1 MLKGYYQSSKQHYN
15 FSTFQHYNN
24 GMQNGRLIIFS
35 APSGAGKTTIVQH
48 LLSKIP
54 GLEFSISATTRKPR
68 GDEKNGKDYYF
79 ISKEEFLHRIA
90 TKQFV
95 EFEEVYTG
103 TFYGTLRTEIE
114 RIWQNGNAVIFD
126 IDVEGGLHLKR
137 KYDGQALAIFVQPPS
152 LEVLIE
158 RLTGRG
164 TDSAEKLQERF
175 IKAEKE
181 LKYAPQFDIILK
193 NYDLETACKE
203 AEKLVKDF
211 ISPPAP

>member
-1 MLKGYYQSSKQHYN
+1 MN
-15 FSTFQHYNN
+15 
-24 GMQNGRLIIFS
+24 QNGKLIIFS
-35 APSGAGKTTIVQH
+35 APSGAGKTTIVHH
-48 LLSKIP
+48 LLSIMP
-54 GLEFSISATTRKPR
+54 ELEFSISATTRQAR
-68 GDEKNGKDYYF
+68 GDEQDGKDYYF
-79 ISKEEFLHRIA
+79 ISLAEFTHRIA
-90 TKQFV
+90 KKQFV

-103 TFYGTLRTEIE
+103 TFYGTLRAEIE
-114 RIWQNGNAVIFD
+114 RIWAKGKTVIFD

-164 TDSAEKLQERF
+164 TDSEEKLKERF
-175 IKAEKE
+175 AKAEKE

-203 AEKLVKDF
+203 AQELVRNF
-211 ISPPAP
+211 IGA

>member
-1 MLKGYYQSSKQHYN
+1 MIN
-15 FSTFQHYNN
+15 
-24 GMQNGRLIIFS
+24 NGRLIIFS

-54 GLEFSISATTRKPR
+54 QLEFSISATTRKPR
-68 GDEKNGKDYYF
+68 GDERNGKDYYF

-114 RIWQNGNAVIFD
+114 RIWQKGKVVIFD
-126 IDVEGGLHLKR
+126 IDVQGGLHLKR

-152 LEVLIE
+152 LEVLIK

-164 TDSAEKLQERF
+164 TDTIEKLKERI

-181 LKYAPQFDIILK
+181 LNYAPQFDIILK
-193 NYDLETACKE
+193 NHDLQTACKE
-203 AEKLVKDF
+203 AEELVLNFLDN
-211 ISPPAP
+211 SLSS

>member
-1 MLKGYYQSSKQHYN
+1 MN
-15 FSTFQHYNN
+15 PN
-24 GMQNGRLIIFS
+24 GKLIIFS
-35 APSGAGKTTIVQH
+35 APSGAGKTTIVHH
-48 LLSKIP
+48 LLGIIP
-54 GLEFSISATTRKPR
+54 ELEFSISATTRQAR
-68 GDEKNGKDYYF
+68 GDEQDGKDYYF
-79 ISKEEFLHRIA
+79 ISLAEFTHRIA
-90 TKQFV
+90 KKQFV

-103 TFYGTLRTEIE
+103 TFYGTLRAEIE
-114 RIWQNGNAVIFD
+114 RIWAKGKTVIFD

-164 TDSAEKLQERF
+164 TDSEEKLKERF
-175 IKAEKE
+175 AKAEKE

-193 NYDLETACKE
+193 NYDLETACIEAKE
-203 AEKLVKDF
+203 LVKNF